1 MMNSD
6 MQHINI
12 LTRLAFLD
20 RSFKTGMA
28 VALSTLVDVPFVVK
42 RALAEG
48 NIGLNGKKL
57 LFIFL
62 RGANDSLN
70 SVIPVGDSAYNTSN
84 RPNIYIPSDPGTDYT
99 TAGPCDFPINT
110 LATDPTFGFANAICL
125 GNGFAG

>member
-1 MMNSD
+1 MNNN

-12 LTRLAFLD
+12 LTRRAFLD

-62 RGANDSLN
+62 RGANDGLN
-70 SVIPVGDSAYNTSN
+70 SVIPIQDPAYAPSRPIIGIPADSAYNYAN
-84 RPNIYIPSDPGTDYT
+84 T
-99 TAGPCDFPINT
+99 TGGCF
-110 LATDPTFGFANAICL
+110 DPTQFLDVSGTIRDANTA
-125 GNGFAG
+125 